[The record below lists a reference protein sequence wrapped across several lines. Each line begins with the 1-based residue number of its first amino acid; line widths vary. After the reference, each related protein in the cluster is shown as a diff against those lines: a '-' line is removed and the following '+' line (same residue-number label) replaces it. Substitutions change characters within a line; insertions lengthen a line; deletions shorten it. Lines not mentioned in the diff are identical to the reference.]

1 MQVAYA
7 VAVPRSYVTALFY
20 ALVAG
25 GAAVAMHH
33 RRHRPAVP
41 AAQGGVDTSPAL
53 NVAVVA
59 LYATVVGIG
68 RHVELAAPFD
78 ADPAQVPGA
87 A

>member
-1 MQVAYA
+1 M
-7 VAVPRSYVTALFY
+7 PD
-20 ALVAG
+20 G
-25 GAAVAMHH
+25 
-33 RRHRPAVP
+33 
-41 AAQGGVDTSPAL
+41 QGGVDTASAL

-87 A
+87 AYVVLLLLAGLWATAAICAGRGV